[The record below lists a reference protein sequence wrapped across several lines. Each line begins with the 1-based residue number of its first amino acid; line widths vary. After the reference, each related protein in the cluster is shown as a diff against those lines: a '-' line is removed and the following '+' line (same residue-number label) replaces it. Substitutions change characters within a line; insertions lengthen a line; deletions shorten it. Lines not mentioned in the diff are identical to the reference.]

1 MQSKLRVGT
10 RKSDLALTQT
20 ALVLKTLT
28 SKGFDP
34 TAKHIVTAGDK
45 DLRPFQNLIGDG
57 FFTKEIE
64 KSLLS
69 DEIDL
74 AVHSSKDLPSQI
86 HKSLPWVAYSER
98 EDTTDILILKKEDII
113 SENPLKLKSS
123 IVIGTSSPRREAQL
137 KNKFPDCQIKSIRG
151 NVPTR
156 VEKVLSGEVQA
167 TVLAKA
173 GVNRLNLEGFIKE
186 KGLTIIE
193 LDFVTAPCQGILG
206 VQAFEKYQNVLDQ
219 IQNQQLTEIAMA
231 EKNVLALLGGGCQ
244 LAVGCKITKNKNYQM
259 NFFYSESE
267 RKNGSESEN
276 ILECNFEASTLEKL
290 LRDLFIKISGANDLN
305 PRVIST
311 SPLQHQLKTAKKLAQ
326 NNFTPVPWVMREILP
341 VFDHNDFKDVHES
354 FATYDALVF
363 TSQFSV
369 RIFMN
374 EFISRYPEL
383 LTALSHMKL
392 YAVGESTKSE
402 LLAYD
407 MKNIVIPAEA
417 HAEALIKILDAKN
430 PLLMGSSDSALL
442 KMTKAQ
448 GRNYKF
454 LKLYGSFVCQN
465 PLSHLPNLKVN
476 DKLVLT
482 NPLCAMDFVKLYKSD
497 SSQFKHLKIYA
508 FGPSTAKVLAENKIE
523 HTVNSKSGSW
533 EEMIKTIKDKEK

>member
-20 ALVLKTLT
+20 ALVIKTLA

-34 TAKHIVTAGDK
+34 TTKHIVTTGDK
-45 DLRPFQNLIGDG
+45 DLRPFQSLIGDG

-64 KSLLS
+64 KNLLS

-98 EDTTDILILKKEDII
+98 EETTDILILKEEYII
-113 SENPLKLKSS
+113 SESPLKLKSG

-137 KNKFPDCQIKSIRG
+137 KNKFPDSQIKTIRG

-156 VEKVLSGEVQA
+156 VEKVLSGEFEA

-173 GVNRLNLEGFIKE
+173 GVNRLNLKSFIIE
-186 KGLTIIE
+186 KGLKIIE

-206 VQAFEKYQNVLDQ
+206 VQAFEKYKSVLEQ
-219 IQNQQLTEIAMA
+219 IQNKDLTEIARA

-244 LAVGCKITKNKNYQM
+244 LAVGCKITKNKNYHM
-259 NFFYSESE
+259 DFFFSEE
-267 RKNGSESEN
+267 GKIIECK
-276 ILECNFEASTLEKL
+276 LEAASLEEL
-290 LRDLFIKISGANDLN
+290 LRNLFAKISGADESN

-311 SPLQHQLKTAKKLAQ
+311 SPLQHQLKTAKKLAH
-326 NNFTPVPWVMREILP
+326 NNFMPVPWVMRDILP
-341 VFDHNDFKDVHES
+341 VFDHNDFKNIHEN
-354 FATYDALVF
+354 FAAYDALVF

-383 LTALSHMKL
+383 LNTLSHMKI

-407 MKNIVIPAEA
+407 VKDVLVPPEA
-417 HAEALIKILDAKN
+417 HGESLLKIIDAKN

-442 KMTKAQ
+442 KLTLAQ

-454 LKLYGSFVCQN
+454 LKLYGSFVGKN
-465 PLSHLPNLKVN
+465 PLSHLPNLK
-476 DKLVLT
+476 DGDRLVLT
-482 NPLCAMDFVKLYKSD
+482 NPLCAMDFVKLYQRD
-497 SSQFKHLKIYA
+497 PVQFQHLKIYA
-508 FGPSTAKVLAENKIE
+508 FGPSTAKVLIENKIE
-523 HTVNSKSGSW
+523 HCENSKSGSW
-533 EEMIKTIKDKEK
+533 DEMIKTMKER

>member
-20 ALVLKTLT
+20 SLVIKTLI
-28 SKGFDP
+28 SKGFEP
-34 TAKHIVTAGDK
+34 IAKHIVTTGDK
-45 DLRPFQNLIGDG
+45 DLRPFQSLIGDG

-64 KSLLS
+64 KNLLS
-69 DEIDL
+69 GEIDL

-98 EDTTDILILKKEDII
+98 EETVDILIIKKEFIV
-113 SENPLKLKSS
+113 SENPLKLKPG

-137 KNKFPDCQIKSIRG
+137 KNKFPDCQIQSIRG

-156 VEKVLSGEVQA
+156 VEKVLTGEVDA

-173 GVNRLNLEGFIKE
+173 GVNRLNLEKSILD
-186 KGLTIIE
+186 KGLKIIK

-206 VQAFEKYQNVLDQ
+206 VQGFEKYKSVLDQ
-219 IQNQQLTEIAMA
+219 IQNKDLTEIAMA
-231 EKNVLALLGGGCQ
+231 EKNVLAMLGGGCQ
-244 LAVGCKITKNKNYQM
+244 LAVGCKITKNKNYHM
-259 NFFYSESE
+259 DFFF
-267 RKNGSESEN
+267 SEN
-276 ILECNFEASTLEKL
+276 GKILDLKLEAPTLQKL
-290 LRDLFIKISGANDLN
+290 LSDLFIKASGAKDSN
-305 PRVIST
+305 PRVIT
-311 SPLQHQLKTAKKLAQ
+311 TAPLQHQLKTAKKLAQ

-341 VFDHNDFKDVHES
+341 TFDHNDFKDIHEN
-354 FATYDALVF
+354 FAQYDGLVF

-383 LTALSHMKL
+383 LNSLAHMKI
-392 YAVGESTKSE
+392 YAVGEATKAE
-402 LLAYD
+402 LLAYE
-407 MKNIVIPAEA
+407 MKNVIVPPEA
-417 HAEALIKILDAKN
+417 HGEALLGVIDAKN
-430 PLLMGSSDSALL
+430 PLLMGSGDSILL
-442 KMTKAQ
+442 KLAQSQ

-465 PLSHLPNLKVN
+465 PLSHLPNLKDN

-482 NPLCAMDFVKLYKSD
+482 NPLCAMDFIELHQRDPSLSELLRLK
-497 SSQFKHLKIYA
+497 QLKIYA
-508 FGPSTAKVLAENKIE
+508 FGPSTSKVLAEHKIE
-523 HTVNSKSGSW
+523 HTVNKKSGSW
-533 EEMIKTIKDKEK
+533 DEMIKTMK